1 MHSHFLGIGDDT
13 IKTGF
18 MDKDFYSLNAK
29 DFLNFGV
36 KLGDWG
42 FPDPPFPTPFKQDDK
57 NNKTNSLKLH
67 QYL

>member
-1 MHSHFLGIGDDT
+1 MMHSHFLGIGDDK

-42 FPDPPFPTPFKQDDK
+42 FPDPPFPTPFK
-57 NNKTNSLKLH
+57 
-67 QYL
+67 